1 MRTPNCKCLVCAKP
15 LYRRP
20 YELAKVRHVACMAH
34 RAEAQ
39 KISGIT
45 EAQLAGLSQGRAKGD
60 NHRTGSKQSET
71 MKRKVSEAN
80 KRYWANH
87 PNELAA
93 RGEQVRGEN
102 NWQWKGG
109 ASKLNTAIRQMNEN
123 RKWMDAVKE
132 RDDGRCVRC
141 GSADQIESHHIVE
154 LVTLIEMYQVTTRDQ
169 ARTIPAFWDVDNGT
183 TLCRKCHY
191 EEHGRTYRAD
201 NRNDIQEAA

>member
-39 KISGIT
+39 KMTGIT
-45 EAQLAGLSQGRAKGD
+45 AAQQAALSLGRVKGD
-60 NHRTGSKQSET
+60 NRRTGCRQSET

-80 KRYWANH
+80 KRYWADH
-87 PNELAA
+87 PVELAA
-93 RGEQVRGEN
+93 RGELVRGEN

-109 ASKLNTAIRQMNEN
+109 ASKLNTAIRQLNEN

-132 RDDGRCVRC
+132 RDGVRCIRC
-141 GSADQIESHHIVE
+141 GSDEQIESHHIIE
-154 LVTLIEMYQVTTRDQ
+154 LGTLIETYQVTTRDQ
-169 ARTIPAFWDVDNGT
+169 ARDIPAFWDLNNGE
-183 TLCRKCHY
+183 TLCQRCHY
-191 EEHGRTYRAD
+191 AEHGRIYRAD
-201 NRNDIQEAA
+201 NRNDVQEAA